1 MGKPEQKAVDYVL
14 AQFFDL
20 REDGFHQQRTD
31 LEIERFRSRSAK
43 AKASS
48 LLGVEARRSKL
59 PNGEPNGE
67 PNGHANGH
75 PFDIPNGEPNGLPLQ
90 SPVSNPS
97 ESDTHAPTSQSRAG
111 LRGDA
116 ASPRKNKNRQS
127 KRHGASE
134 RADPQPP
141 TDARDHLEFF
151 ANRLLLQHVASRGG
165 LGSSGRFAMG
175 RGLVDCKASPELQ
188 ACLRA
193 KRSIVDEFAS
203 YVREGDELATPAEF
217 MRAWSIVLRKVS
229 KVDDALLAHWGET
242 AQRPALQ
249 QPFPAHMAR
258 ELP

>member
-1 MGKPEQKAVDYVL
+1 MQVADRESFEKLFARLCAAFDTPPTPVRRDAYFQGFSRFSL
-14 AQFFDL
+14 AQFERCVDL
-20 REDGFHQQRTD
+20 AIGDDELDRM
-31 LEIERFRSRSAK
+31 
-43 AKASS
+43 
-48 LLGVEARRSKL
+48 
-59 PNGEPNGE
+59 
-67 PNGHANGH
+67 
-75 PFDIPNGEPNGLPLQ
+75 
-90 SPVSNPS
+90 
-97 ESDTHAPTSQSRAG
+97 PTVPQ
-111 LRGDA
+111 LR
-116 ASPRKNKNRQS
+116 RQS

-165 LGSSGRFAMG
+165 LGSSGRFVMG

>member
-1 MGKPEQKAVDYVL
+1 MAINYYEHHLGDYVRDTTHLSMLEEGAYLRLLHQYYIREKPLPAEPKECWRLARAATKPEQKAVDYVL

-116 ASPRKNKNRQS
+116 ASPRKNKNRVCVEGENS
-127 KRHGASE
+127 PEKI
-134 RADPQPP
+134 
-141 TDARDHLEFF
+141 
-151 ANRLLLQHVASRGG
+151 NASR
-165 LGSSGRFAMG
+165 
-175 RGLVDCKASPELQ
+175 
-188 ACLRA
+188 
-193 KRSIVDEFAS
+193 
-203 YVREGDELATPAEF
+203 
-217 MRAWSIVLRKVS
+217 
-229 KVDDALLAHWGET
+229 
-242 AQRPALQ
+242 
-249 QPFPAHMAR
+249 
-258 ELP
+258 